1 MPNFLASRL
10 QGSPRLSLLLGL
22 ALRDL
27 LYDKRI
33 SICVVASILAVVGPL
48 LLLFGLKFGI
58 VSQLRADLLSDPRNK
73 EIQMTASARLDENW
87 FVTLRN
93 ETGVGFV
100 VPLTRALNTQ
110 ADLFV
115 DGRRFIENVELIP
128 TAVGDPLLG
137 GLTGPTQDSEVVLS
151 RNAADRL
158 KLEVG
163 DTLNL
168 RVVRTLDKTL
178 ERAQIQVRV
187 KAILPP
193 QAISRPAVLIT
204 LPLLI
209 AVEDYRDGV
218 KVAMLNSVTGTEPV
232 LRSQFARAR
241 IYADSIDS
249 VQQVTQRLQDLG
261 IETNSRVAE
270 IKSVQAIDRVLGFV
284 FAVIAWAAALGCAAS
299 MIGALMANIERKRKD
314 LALLRLFGYGRRS
327 MLTYVIAQALFL
339 TAIGFGLGCAMYFVG
354 SYTFNQVLAAH
365 LARDTFVCRLE
376 LIHFAVGLA
385 SAMAISVVVCVFGG
399 LLATRIEPAESLRD
413 V

>member
-1 MPNFLASRL
+1 MPSSLAPRL
-10 QGSPRLSLLLGL
+10 QDSPKLSVLFGL
-22 ALRDL
+22 ALKDL
-27 LYDKRI
+27 LHDKKI

-58 VSQLRADLLSDPRNK
+58 VSQLRGDLLSDPRNK
-73 EIQMTASARLDENW
+73 EIQMTASARLDESW

-100 VPLTRALNTQ
+100 LPLTRALNTQ

-115 DGRRFIENVELIP
+115 DGRRFLENVELIP
-128 TAVGDPLLG
+128 TAAGDPLLG
-137 GLTGPTQDSEVVLS
+137 DLAGPTKSSEVVLS
-151 RNAADRL
+151 RSAADRL
-158 KLEVG
+158 KLGVG

-187 KAILPP
+187 HAILPP
-193 QAISRPAVLIT
+193 QTMSRPAVLIT

-232 LRSQFARAR
+232 PRSHFARAR

-249 VQQVTQRLQDLG
+249 VEQVAQRLQELG

-284 FAVIAWAAALGCAAS
+284 FAVIAWAAAIGCAAS

-327 MLTYVIAQALFL
+327 MLGYVIVQALFL
-339 TAIGFGLGCAMYFVG
+339 TVIGFVLGCAMYFVG

-376 LIHFAVGLA
+376 LIHFAIGLA
-385 SAMAISVVVCVFGG
+385 SAMAISIVVCAFGG

>member
-1 MPNFLASRL
+1 MPSSLASRL
-10 QGSPRLSLLLGL
+10 QGSPRLSLLFGL

-27 LYDKRI
+27 LYDKKI

-58 VSQLRADLLSDPRNK
+58 VSQLRGDLLSDPRNK

-93 ETGVGFV
+93 EAGVGFV
-100 VPLTRALNTQ
+100 LPLTRALNTQ

-115 DGRRFIENVELIP
+115 DGRRFLENVELIP
-128 TAVGDPLLG
+128 TAAGDPLLG
-137 GLTGPTQDSEVVLS
+137 DLSGPTQNSEVVLS
-151 RNAADRL
+151 RSAADRL
-158 KLEVG
+158 KLQVG

-178 ERAQIQVRV
+178 ERAQMQVRV
-187 KAILPP
+187 HAILPP
-193 QAISRPAVLIT
+193 QAINRPAVLIT

-241 IYADSIDS
+241 IYADSIDT
-249 VQQVTQRLQDLG
+249 VQQVAQRLQDLG

-270 IKSVQAIDRVLGFV
+270 IKSVQSIDRVLGFV

-314 LALLRLFGYGRRS
+314 LALLRLFGYGRQS
-327 MLTYVIAQALFL
+327 MLSYVIAQALFL
-339 TAIGFGLGCAMYFVG
+339 TVIGFGLGCGMYFVG
-354 SYTFNQVLAAH
+354 SYTFNQVLAFH

-376 LIHFAVGLA
+376 LIHFAIGLA
-385 SAMAISVVVCVFGG
+385 CAMAISIVVCAFGG

>member
-1 MPNFLASRL
+1 MPSSLSSKL
-10 QGSPRLSLLLGL
+10 QGSPRLSVLFGL

-27 LYDKRI
+27 LHDQKI

-58 VSQLRADLLSDPRNK
+58 VSQLRGDLLSDPRNK
-73 EIQMTASARLDENW
+73 EIQMTASARLDDNW

-93 ETGVGFV
+93 EAGVGFV
-100 VPLTRALNTQ
+100 LPLTRALNTQ

-115 DGRRFIENVELIP
+115 DGRRFLENVELIP
-128 TAVGDPLLG
+128 TAAGDPLLVD
-137 GLTGPTQDSEVVLS
+137 LSGPTQNSEVVLS
-151 RNAADRL
+151 RSAADRL

-178 ERAQIQVRV
+178 ERAQMQVRV
-187 KAILPP
+187 HAILPP

-218 KVAMLNSVTGTEPV
+218 KVAMLNSVTGSEPV

-249 VQQVTQRLQDLG
+249 VQQVAQRLQDLG

-327 MLTYVIAQALFL
+327 MLSYVIAQALFL
-339 TAIGFGLGCAMYFVG
+339 TVIGFGLGCAMYFVG

-376 LIHFAVGLA
+376 LNHFAIGLA
-385 SAMAISVVVCVFGG
+385 SAMAISIVVCAVGG

>member
-1 MPNFLASRL
+1 MPNFLSSRL
-10 QGSPRLSLLLGL
+10 HGSPRQSVLFGL

-27 LYDKRI
+27 LYDKKI

-58 VSQLRADLLSDPRNK
+58 VSQLRGDLLSDPRNK
-73 EIQMTASARLDENW
+73 EIQMTASARLDEDW
-87 FVTLRN
+87 FVTFRN
-93 ETGVGFV
+93 EAGVGFV
-100 VPLTRALNTQ
+100 LPLTRALNTQ

-115 DGRRFIENVELIP
+115 DGRRFLENVELIP
-128 TAVGDPLLG
+128 TAAGDPLLG
-137 GLTGPTQDSEVVLS
+137 DLAGPTQDSEVVLS
-151 RNAADRL
+151 RSAADRL

-168 RVVRTLDKTL
+168 RVARNLDKAL
-178 ERAQIQVRV
+178 ERAQMQVRV
-187 KAILPP
+187 NAILPP

-218 KVAMLNSVTGTEPV
+218 KVAMLNSATGTEPV

-249 VQQVTQRLQDLG
+249 VQQVAQRLRDLG

-327 MLTYVIAQALFL
+327 MLSYVIAQAIFL
-339 TAIGFGLGCAMYFVG
+339 TAIGFGLGCAMYVVG

-365 LARDTFVCRLE
+365 LARDTFVCRPE
-376 LIHFAVGLA
+376 LIHFAIGLA
-385 SAMAISVVVCVFGG
+385 SAMAISIVVCAFGG

>member
-1 MPNFLASRL
+1 MPSSLTSRL
-10 QGSPRLSLLLGL
+10 QGSPRLSVLLRL

-27 LYDKRI
+27 VYDKKI

-58 VSQLRADLLSDPRNK
+58 VSQLRGDLLSDPRNK

-87 FVTLRN
+87 FVNLRK

-100 VPLTRALNTQ
+100 LPLTRALNTQ

-115 DGRRFIENVELIP
+115 DGRRFLENVELIP
-128 TAVGDPLLG
+128 TAAGDPLLG
-137 GLTGPTQDSEVVLS
+137 DLTGPTQDSDVVLS
-151 RNAADRL
+151 RSAADRL

-178 ERAQIQVRV
+178 ERAQMQVRV
-187 KAILPP
+187 HAILPP
-193 QAISRPAVLIT
+193 QAMSRPAALIT

-218 KVAMLNSVTGTEPV
+218 KVPILNSVTGSEPV

-249 VQQVTQRLQDLG
+249 VQQVAQRLQELG

-327 MLTYVIAQALFL
+327 MLSYVIAQALFL
-339 TAIGFGLGCAMYFVG
+339 TVIGFGLGCAMYFVG

-365 LARDTFVCRLE
+365 LPRDTFVCRLE
-376 LIHFAVGLA
+376 LTHFAIGLA
-385 SAMAISVVVCVFGG
+385 SAMAISIVVSAFGG

>member
-1 MPNFLASRL
+1 MPS
-10 QGSPRLSLLLGL
+10 SLSTKLHARPKLSVLFGL
-22 ALRDL
+22 ALEDL
-27 LYDKRI
+27 FYDKKI
-33 SICVVASILAVVGPL
+33 SLCVVASVLAVVGPL

-58 VSQLRADLLSDPRNK
+58 VSQLRGELLSDPRNK
-73 EIQMTASARLDENW
+73 EIQMTASARLDEEW
-87 FVTLRN
+87 FATLRKAS
-93 ETGVGFV
+93 GVGFV
-100 VPLTRALNTQ
+100 LPLTRSLNTQ

-115 DGRRFIENVELIP
+115 DGRRFLENVELIP
-128 TAVGDPLLG
+128 TAAGDPLLG
-137 GLTGPTQDSEVVLS
+137 DLNVPTQDSEVVLS
-151 RNAADRL
+151 RSAADRL

-178 ERAQIQVRV
+178 ERVQMQVRV
-187 KAILPP
+187 HAILPP

-249 VQQVTQRLQDLG
+249 VEQVAQRLQELG

-327 MLTYVIAQALFL
+327 MLSYVIAQALCL
-339 TAIGFGLGCAMYFVG
+339 TVIGFGLGCAMYFIG
-354 SYTFNQVLAAH
+354 SYAFNHILAIH
-365 LARDTFVCRLE
+365 LARGTFVCRLE
-376 LIHFAVGLA
+376 FIHFGIGLA
-385 SAMAISVVVCVFGG
+385 SAMAISVVVCAFGG

>member
-1 MPNFLASRL
+1 MPSSLTSRL
-10 QGSPRLSLLLGL
+10 QGSPKLSVLLQL

-27 LYDKRI
+27 IHDKKI

-58 VSQLRADLLSDPRNK
+58 VSQLRGDLLSDPRNK

-87 FVTLRN
+87 FVNLRK
-93 ETGVGFV
+93 EAGVGFV

-115 DGRRFIENVELIP
+115 DGRRFLENVELIP
-128 TAVGDPLLG
+128 TAAGDPLLG
-137 GLTGPTQDSEVVLS
+137 DLSGPTQDSEVVLS
-151 RNAADRL
+151 RSAADRL

-178 ERAQIQVRV
+178 ERAQMQVRV
-187 KAILPP
+187 HAILPP
-193 QAISRPAVLIT
+193 QAMSRPAALIT

-218 KVAMLNSVTGTEPV
+218 KVTMLNSVTGSEPV

-241 IYADSIDS
+241 IYAASIDS
-249 VQQVTQRLQDLG
+249 VQQVARRLQELG

-327 MLTYVIAQALFL
+327 MLSYVIAQALFL
-339 TAIGFGLGCAMYFVG
+339 TVIGFGFGCAMYFFG
-354 SYTFNQVLAAH
+354 SYTFNKVLAAH

-376 LIHFAVGLA
+376 LIHFAIGLVTA
-385 SAMAISVVVCVFGG
+385 MVISIVVSAFGG